1 MISFESGIMNFFSQL
16 KPEKRSIASEAAT
29 MPRQRE
35 LTESDCEATIANA
48 ARNFGLLKTSRHFGG
63 NLPPKARAKAPASK
77 PPGWDETLLYK
88 LPDKVDG
95 LEEEIRSLREAVN
108 KLQQGKHKEAA
119 LQSDLKKA
127 EDDLRQTREN
137 NEELNKRLK
146 KAAKQ
151 LNEQRS
157 RGVGMGQTS
166 DSDLINSVRQLRYLV
181 QRFSVQ
187 YFTDTTPRQPGVA
200 STHNFERYMAEATGC
215 DDYDSY
221 LMSNE
226 TEPGVIQSF
235 VWRLLLG
242 EIFEKFRWASGL
254 QDPMIRVYEALRS
267 AYVDGHGQAVP
278 IASDAE
284 QRFQTWK
291 ATTSA
296 LVLEKIQNKK
306 GFERENRETNGFI
319 RDLSTNVHEFLRPL
333 AKGPREALEDLQS
346 IIEAAITLDQDI
358 CCQPAPIY
366 WGFMPSQI
374 KELFN
379 ADSMRVED
387 GEVTPRPGQ
396 YVDMVTAPALIKR
409 RWNDLSTEDRLLSM
423 TVTCRP

>member
-1 MISFESGIMNFFSQL
+1 
-16 KPEKRSIASEAAT
+16 

-35 LTESDCEATIANA
+35 LTESDSEATIANA
-48 ARNFGLLKTSRHFGG
+48 ARDDTQYYETDEGSLGGDISRQSRAPQTSRHSGG
-63 NLPPKARAKAPASK
+63 NLLLRASAKTPASK
-77 PPGWDETLLYK
+77 SPGWDETLLYE

-95 LEEEIRSLREAVN
+95 LSEEIRSLREAVN

-200 STHNFERYMAEATGC
+200 SMHNFKRYMAEATGC
-215 DDYDSY
+215 DDYY
-221 LMSNE
+221 GCLMSNKKG
-226 TEPGVIQSF
+226 PGMIQSF

-267 AYVDGHGQAVP
+267 AYVDEHGQAVP

-306 GFERENRETNGFI
+306 DFERENTETNGFI
-319 RDLSTNVHEFLRPL
+319 RDLSIKVHDFLRPF
-333 AKGPREALEDLQS
+333 AKGPRGALEDLQS